1 MPLLDLF
8 RFASALLVALVHYA
22 LIFKVTLIS
31 DAFATSALSW
41 FFIASGFIL
50 SWRYHD
56 LKLEAGELKT
66 FFLHRLIRIY
76 PGYLIALA
84 LGAAVTAWDFQ
95 QWRDVGFAHLGR
107 PDIATYAL
115 PPAPGLEFF
124 LGAALS
130 QLAFVQ
136 TLFGHEAGKF
146 LFNPPLW
153 SISNEMFFYACFPLL
168 LPLARRCRSRVRL
181 AAGLALAIGLQAGLV
196 MALTPTEQAASWYT
210 INATIYT
217 NPAVRILEFVL
228 GMLLFQL
235 YELRRHG
242 LGRGPAGRR
251 YGLLGASLLGY
262 GLMVYLNPKV
272 PYEYALFLV
281 NTPILCALIYATAL
295 ADWQPRGRLRA
306 LAIRAGGVSYALY
319 CLHWPLMEL
328 AHGLGLRPTPDGAW
342 LHATALLAALI
353 GAAWLLHLYIETP
366 ARRALLAWTDPA
378 ARHRHHSQQA

>member
-56 LKLEAGELKT
+56 LKLDAGELKT

-84 LGAAVTAWDFQ
+84 LGAAVTVWDFR
-95 QWRDVGFAHLGR
+95 QWHDTAFAHLGR
-107 PDIATYAL
+107 PYLATYAL
-115 PPAPGLEFF
+115 PSAPDLEFF
-124 LGAALS
+124 LRAAAS
-130 QLAFVQ
+130 HFAFLQSVA
-136 TLFGHEAGKF
+136 GHEADKF

-153 SISNEMFFYACFPLL
+153 SISNEMIFYACFPLL
-168 LPLARRCRSRVRL
+168 LPLARLCHSPLRL
-181 AAGLALAIGLQAGLV
+181 AAGFALAAGLQAALV
-196 MALTPTEQAASWYT
+196 VGLTPAGQAANWYT
-210 INATIYT
+210 LSATIYT
-217 NPAVRILEFVL
+217 NPAVRVLEFVL
-228 GMLLFQL
+228 GMLVFQL
-235 YELRRHG
+235 YEWRR
-242 LGRGPAGRR
+242 GRFGHGPAGWR
-251 YGLLGASLLGY
+251 YGLLAASLAGY
-262 GLMVYLNPKV
+262 GLMVYLNPGV

-306 LAIRAGGVSYALY
+306 LAIRAGGISYALY
-319 CLHWPLMEL
+319 CLHWPAMEL
-328 AHGLGLRPTPDGAW
+328 AHAAGLRPAAAAW
-342 LHATALLAALI
+342 PHVLALFAALI
-353 GAAWLLHLYIETP
+353 GAAWLLHRYIETP
-366 ARRALLAWTDPA
+366 ARRALLAWADPQ
-378 ARHRHHSQQA
+378 ARHRHHAQAG